1 MASTRRPSP
10 SGSRGSQFLIF
21 GSVAARCCAAAHFPL
36 FTASITRSRKSCE
49 YGLAISC
56 WPPPRQQG
64 EIKNSLIW
72 ESRSDSTQ
80 ARRALTQDLMQHGSD
95 YTPYEGL
102 EVTGW
107 PIKTLVRGV
116 VVARGFGQ
124 FLPRETSRHL

>member
-1 MASTRRPSP
+1 MRG
-10 SGSRGSQFLIF
+10 GS
-21 GSVAARCCAAAHFPL
+21 FPPL
-36 FTASITRSRKSCE
+36 HRINHRKSCE
-49 YGLAISC
+49 YGLAVSC
-56 WPPPRQQG
+56 WPPPSQQV
-64 EIKNSLIW
+64 EIKISLIR

-116 VVARGFGQ
+116 VVADNGCVVGARGFGQ